1 MKYPHSM
8 TYRESLDKLGYPLQD
23 CGSHWRTRA
32 IYRNGKTNTSVII
45 YKDSGVWKDF
55 GTDSQA
61 KPFSALVQETLN
73 TNDPKTLKEYLI
85 DSPDQQYKPKA
96 IEEKIEM
103 EKIYPESYLEKLLPM
118 KTFYEKRGISS
129 KIQDMFKCGYAGGG
143 KMYRRIVFPIY
154 DLDNQI
160 HGFSGRSVTDDKNIP
175 KWKHMGRKTNWIYP
189 HHLSHKNIEEKEE
202 VILVESIGDCMAL
215 YEAGYSNVLM
225 LAGLD
230 ISAKMISYLNT
241 FDLKRIIIST
251 NNDNSKDVN
260 TGALASIKIASKLST
275 VFDLSLIKINPPI
288 CNDFGDMLETDT
300 GMLENFKQWYERK
313 DKWSLGQDTFQ
324 KYIVKQINKY
334 EQLKKNGHCKKLI
347 KILNGS

>member
-1 MKYPHSM
+1 MNQYKQ
-8 TYRESLDKLGYPLQD
+8 SLEKLGYPLQD
-23 CGSHWRTRA
+23 CGNHWRSRA
-32 IYRNGKTNTSVII
+32 VYRNGKTNTSLII

-55 GTDSQA
+55 GGDNQA

-73 TNDPKTLKEYLI
+73 TNDPKVLKEYLI
-85 DSPDQQYKPKA
+85 DGKVQEYKPKA
-96 IEEKIEM
+96 EEGKIEM
-103 EKIYPESYLEKLLPM
+103 EKIYPASYLDKLLPM

-129 KIQDMFKCGYAGGG
+129 VTQDKFKCGYAGGG

-160 HGFSGRSVTDDKNIP
+160 HGFSGRSVKDGDNIP

-189 HHLSHKNIEEKEE
+189 HHLSHESIEEKEE

-215 YEAGYSNVLM
+215 YEAGYENVLM

-241 FDLKRIIIST
+241 FNLKRIIIAT
-251 NNDNSKDVN
+251 NNDNSKEVN
-260 TGALASIKIASKLST
+260 SGALASIKIASKLST
-275 VFDLSLIKINPPI
+275 VFDLSLIKINPPL
-288 CNDFGDMLETDT
+288 CNDFGEMLESDT
-300 GMLENFKQWYERK
+300 GMLNNFKQWYQRK
-313 DKWSLGQDTFQ
+313 DKWSLAQDTFQ
-324 KYIVKQINKY
+324 KYIIKQINKH

>member
-1 MKYPHSM
+1 M

-55 GTDSQA
+55 GGDNQA

-85 DSPDQQYKPKA
+85 DAPDQQYKPKL

-103 EKIYPESYLEKLLPM
+103 EKIYPESYLDKLLPM

-129 KIQDMFKCGYAGGG
+129 KTQDKFKCGYAGGG

-175 KWKHMGRKTNWIYP
+175 KWKHMGRKTNWVYP
-189 HHLSHKNIEEKEE
+189 HHLSRKSIEEKEE

-215 YEAGYSNVLM
+215 YEAGYDNVLM

-230 ISAKMISYLNT
+230 ISSKIISYLNS
-241 FDLKRIIIST
+241 FDLKRIIIAT
-251 NNDNSKDVN
+251 NNDDSKDEN
-260 TGALASIKIASKLST
+260 TGALASIKVAAKLSS
-275 VFDLSLIKINPPI
+275 VFDLSLIKINPPV
-288 CNDFGDMLETDT
+288 CNDFGEMLECDT
-300 GMLENFKQWYERK
+300 GMLENFKEWYERK
-313 DKWSLGQDTFQ
+313 DKWSLGDNKFQ
-324 KYIVKQINKY
+324 EYV
-334 EQLKKNGHCKKLI
+334 LKKIKSNDKLFKNTHCKKLI
-347 KILNGS
+347 KISNGS

>member
-1 MKYPHSM
+1 M

-55 GTDSQA
+55 GGDNQA

-85 DSPDQQYKPKA
+85 DAPDQQYKPKL

-103 EKIYPESYLEKLLPM
+103 EKIYPESHLDELLPM

-129 KIQDMFKCGYAGGG
+129 KTQDKFKCGYAGGG

-175 KWKHMGRKTNWIYP
+175 KWKHMGRKTNWVYP
-189 HHLSHKNIEEKEE
+189 HHLSCKSIEEKEE
-202 VILVESIGDCMAL
+202 VILVESIGDCMSL
-215 YEAGYSNVLM
+215 HEAGHDNVLM

-230 ISAKMISYLNT
+230 ISAKMISYLNS
-241 FDLKRIIIST
+241 FNLKRIIIST
-251 NNDNSKDVN
+251 NNDDSKEVN
-260 TGALASIKIASKLST
+260 TGALASIKIAAKLSS
-275 VFDLSLIKINPPI
+275 VFDLSLIKINPPV
-288 CNDFGDMLETDT
+288 CNDFGEMLECDT
-300 GMLENFKQWYERK
+300 GMLDNFKQWYERK
-313 DKWSLGQDTFQ
+313 NKWSLGEDSFQ
-324 KYIVKQINKY
+324 RYIVKQINKY
-334 EQLKKNGHCKKLI
+334 EQLKKNGQCKKLI